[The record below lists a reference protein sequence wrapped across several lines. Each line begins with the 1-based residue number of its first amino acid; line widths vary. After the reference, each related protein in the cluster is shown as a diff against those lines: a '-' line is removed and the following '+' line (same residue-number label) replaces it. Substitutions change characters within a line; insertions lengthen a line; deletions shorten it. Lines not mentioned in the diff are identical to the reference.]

1 MNRNVESHFSEVPYI
16 DKPRSIFDRSYGHKT
31 SFDSSL
37 LIPFYLE
44 QNVLPGDTFRV
55 TTSKVVRLQTLL
67 TPIMD
72 NMYLDTYYFFVPWRL
87 VWDHVREFFGEN
99 TQSAWIQN
107 IEYKIPG
114 IASPEGGFA
123 TGTIADYM
131 GLPVGVEWSA
141 EDDACPSAL
150 PFRAYALICNEF
162 FRDQNLSDPLNIPT
176 GDADQQGT
184 NGDSYINDVPN
195 GGKPFKV
202 AKFHDLFSSCL
213 PSPQKGDPV
222 RVGFSGNAPVYS
234 YVEKVPFDNWLDGD
248 KTYMV
253 VQPRNSS
260 LSAYPEFDSKLIA
273 PTGNNNMTFTTN
285 SQETR
290 AFTEYLGSMTG
301 GMAPLNLWADLSD
314 TLAPTVNE
322 LRLAFQLQRYYE
334 HLASGGSRYIEWCK
348 EFFGAVSSDARLQ
361 RPEYLGGNRVPI
373 NISEVLN
380 TSQSKDD
387 FLGDTGAMSAT
398 ADIHDDFV
406 KSFTEHGIIL
416 GLMCVRYDHSYS
428 QGISRDWTRRTLM
441 DQYNPTFAH
450 LGEMP
455 VYTYEI
461 YADGNMNNK
470 DVFGY
475 NEAWSSYRYKPDQVT
490 GEMRPG
496 ITNSLASWHLGDY
509 YTEAPTLSDDWI
521 REDMTNVDR
530 VISVTSQVANQFW
543 CDIYVRNIATRV
555 MPMYSV
561 PGLIDHF

>member
-1 MNRNVESHFSEVPYI
+1 
-16 DKPRSIFDRSYGHKT
+16 
-31 SFDSSL
+31 
-37 LIPFYLE
+37 
-44 QNVLPGDTFRV
+44 
-55 TTSKVVRLQTLL
+55 
-67 TPIMD
+67 
-72 NMYLDTYYFFVPWRL
+72 
-87 VWDHVREFFGEN
+87 
-99 TQSAWIQN
+99 
-107 IEYKIPG
+107 
-114 IASPEGGFA
+114 
-123 TGTIADYM
+123 M
-131 GLPVGVEWSA
+131 GLPVGVEWSTD
-141 EDDACPSAL
+141 DDACPSAL

-184 NGDSYINDVPN
+184 NGDSYIDDVPN

-213 PSPQKGDPV
+213 PSPQKGEPV
-222 RVGFSGNAPVYS
+222 RLNYGSNAPVYS
-234 YVEKVPFDNWLDGD
+234 FVDRVPFEPWFSGD
-248 KTYMV
+248 KARLVINPQISSVTEESGSYGNYHSYLTASANTFDV
-253 VQPRNSS
+253 VASRNTDVSI
-260 LSAYPEFDSKLIA
+260 SAISDNLP
-273 PTGNNNMTFTTN
+273 TN
-285 SQETR
+285 SNSIIPE
-290 AFTEYLGSMTG
+290 
-301 GMAPLNLWADLSD
+301 NLWADLSQVN
-314 TLAPTVNE
+314 AITVNE

-475 NEAWSSYRYKPDQVT
+475 NEAWSSYRYKPDQVS

-521 REDMTNVDR
+521 REDLTNVDR

-543 CDIYVRNIATRV
+543 CDIYVKNIATRV